1 MNEELIKSIL
11 EDKEFQ
17 KALGGVYVY
26 LRLNGMVGDLKIEYR
41 KYQGDDSSEYHGV
54 YASNRYV
61 GGEALMNPAM
71 DTLIDYIYK
80 IVEHFDNDAEFDFEV
95 DYDSVSYEEYSF
107 VFDFKQKEFEII
119 HTYSYY
125 DTNYVTSE
133 EEFDDISGS
142 AKEEIDE
149 FCSANKM
156 FKVSFAGGGDSG
168 YIESDGVNEDDERFD
183 LPGGVEDVLYRMLSN
198 YGGWEIN
205 EGSQGD
211 FTIDCNQKS
220 IILEFGENF
229 EASKSNDV
237 FKSKINY
244 ELSRPQR

>member
-11 EDKEFQ
+11 EDKTFQ

-41 KYQGDDSSEYHGV
+41 RYRGEGSSEFQGV
-54 YASNRYV
+54 FASNRYV
-61 GGEALMNPAM
+61 GGEALMNTAM
-71 DTLIDYIYK
+71 DTLIEYIHK

-95 DYDSVSYEEYSF
+95 DYDEVSYEEYNF

-119 HTYSYY
+119 HEYSYY
-125 DTNYVTSE
+125 DVNYTMSE
-133 EEFDDISGS
+133 EKFDDISGS
-142 AKEEIDE
+142 AKEQIDE

-156 FKVSFAGGGDSG
+156 FKVSFAGSGDSG
-168 YIESDGVNEDDERFD
+168 YIESDGYNEDDEQFPV
-183 LPGGVEDVLYRMLSN
+183 PGGVEDVLYRMLSR

-237 FKSKINY
+237 FKSEINY